1 MAEHNDTATEKPT
14 DKKLSD
20 SHNKGQFAQAPE
32 IQMVF
37 GLVAAYFVLLF
48 TLGDQSRFITEFVAS
63 VLGNLEKYEVASYAL
78 PQWIMMGF
86 LMLFG
91 LLLPMFLAT
100 TVASILA
107 GGLQSRFKATPEVVE
122 VKFDKLNPVSGFQRV
137 FSKQGLVK
145 MVIDLGK
152 CLIVAALIYTG
163 VHDILTDPI
172 FFTPVPVFRLGTF
185 IYDSSLMLFFLLAL
199 AMSGLAILHYLYQLK
214 KTEKDLMMTKQEIK
228 DENRQAMGDP
238 NVKMAQRA
246 MARRLLQH
254 QMLADVPKAD
264 VIVTNP
270 THYAV
275 ALKYERGVDAAPV
288 VLAKGQNVFAQR
300 IKAIGAKFE
309 VPTVENKPVARALLK
324 FGQVGK
330 PIPAQLYQAIAEILG
345 YVYRTHRYY
354 FYQLKTRRLKT

>member
-1 MAEHNDTATEKPT
+1 MAEHNDNATELPT
-14 DKKLSD
+14 EKKLSD
-20 SHNKGQFAQAPE
+20 SHKKGQFAQAPE

-37 GLVAAYFVLLF
+37 GLIAAYFVLLF
-48 TLGDQSRFITEFVAS
+48 TLGEQARYLTEFIAS
-63 VLGNLEKYEVASYAL
+63 ILGNLEKYEILSAAVPVWTTGA
-78 PQWIMMGF
+78 F
-86 LMLFG
+86 VMLFG
-91 LLLPMFLAT
+91 LLVPMFLAT

-107 GGLQSRFKATPEVVE
+107 GGLQSRFKATPEAVGLKIE
-122 VKFDKLNPVSGFQRV
+122 RLNPVTGFQRV

-152 CLIVAALIYTG
+152 CLIVAALIYSG
-163 VHDILTDPI
+163 IHDILTDPI
-172 FFTPVPVFRLGTF
+172 FFTPVPLYRLGTF
-185 IYDSSLMLFFLLAL
+185 IYDSSLMLFFRLAL
-199 AMSGLAILHYLYQLK
+199 AMSGLAILHYIYQLK

-228 DENRQAMGDP
+228 DENRQAQGDP

-246 MARRLLQH
+246 MARRLLMR
-254 QMLADVPKAD
+254 QMIADIPKAD

-275 ALKYERGVDAAPV
+275 ALKYERGVDSAPV
-288 VLAKGQNVFAQR
+288 VVAKGQNAFAQR
-300 IKAIGAKFE
+300 IKAIGAQFE
-309 VPTVENKPVARALLK
+309 VPTVENKPVARALFK

>member
-1 MAEHNDTATEKPT
+1 MADHNDNATEQPT
-14 DKKLSD
+14 EKKISD
-20 SHNKGQFAQAPE
+20 AHKKGQFAQAPE
-32 IQMVF
+32 IQVVF
-37 GLVAAYFVLLF
+37 GLIAAYFVLLF
-48 TLGDQSRFITEFVAS
+48 TLGDQARFLTEFIAS
-63 VLGNLEKYEVASYAL
+63 ILGNLEKYQIISAAVPVWTTGA
-78 PQWIMMGF
+78 F

-91 LLLPMFLAT
+91 LLLPMFFAT
-100 TVASILA
+100 TIASILA
-107 GGLQSRFKATPEVVE
+107 GGLQSRFKNTPEAIGLKIE
-122 VKFDKLNPVSGFQRV
+122 KLNPVSGFQRV

-163 VHDILTDPI
+163 IHDILTDPI
-172 FFTPVPVFRLGTF
+172 FFTPVPLFRLGTF
-185 IYDSSLMLFFLLAL
+185 IYDSSLMLFFRLAL
-199 AMSGLAILHYLYQLK
+199 AMSGLAILHYIYQLK

-228 DENRQAMGDP
+228 DENRQAQGDP
-238 NVKMAQRA
+238 NVKIAQRA
-246 MARRLLQH
+246 MARRLLMR
-254 QMLADVPKAD
+254 QMMADIPKAD

-275 ALKYERGVDAAPV
+275 ALKYERGVDSAPV
-288 VLAKGQNVFAQR
+288 VLAKGHNAFAQR

-309 VPTVENKPVARALLK
+309 VPTVENKPVARALFK

>member
-1 MAEHNDTATEKPT
+1 MAEHNDNATELPT
-14 DKKLSD
+14 EKKLSD
-20 SHNKGQFAQAPE
+20 SHKKGQFAQAQE
-32 IQMVF
+32 IQVVF
-37 GLVAAYFVLLF
+37 GLIAAYFVLLF
-48 TLGDQSRFITEFVAS
+48 TLGDQARFLTEFVAS
-63 VLGNLEKYEVASYAL
+63 ILGNLEKYDIVSAAV
-78 PQWIMMGF
+78 PVWTTGAF

-91 LLLPMFLAT
+91 LLFPMFFAT
-100 TVASILA
+100 TIASILA
-107 GGLQSRFKATPEVVE
+107 GGLQSRFKTTPEAVGLKIE
-122 VKFDKLNPVSGFQRV
+122 KLNPVSGFQRV

-163 VHDILTDPI
+163 IHDILTDPI
-172 FFTPVPVFRLGTF
+172 FFTPVPLFRLGTF
-185 IYDSSLMLFFLLAL
+185 IYDSSLMLFFRLAL
-199 AMSGLAILHYLYQLK
+199 AMSGLAILHYIYQLK

-228 DENRQAMGDP
+228 DENRQAQGDP

-246 MARRLLQH
+246 MARRLLMR
-254 QMLADVPKAD
+254 QMMADIPKAD

-275 ALKYERGVDAAPV
+275 ALKYERGVDSAPV
-288 VLAKGQNVFAQR
+288 VLAKGQNAFAQR

-309 VPTVENKPVARALLK
+309 VPTVENKPVARALFK

>member
-1 MAEHNDTATEKPT
+1 MADHNDNATEQPT
-14 DKKLSD
+14 EKKISD
-20 SHNKGQFAQAPE
+20 AHKKGQFAQAPE
-32 IQMVF
+32 IQVVF
-37 GLVAAYFVLLF
+37 GLIAAYFVLLF
-48 TLGDQSRFITEFVAS
+48 TLGDQARFLTEFVAS
-63 VLGNLEKYEVASYAL
+63 VLGNLEKYQIISAAVPVWTTGA
-78 PQWIMMGF
+78 F

-91 LLLPMFLAT
+91 LLLPMFFAT
-100 TVASILA
+100 TIASILA
-107 GGLQSRFKATPEVVE
+107 GGLQSRFKNTPEAIGLKIE
-122 VKFDKLNPVSGFQRV
+122 KLNPVSGFQRV

-163 VHDILTDPI
+163 IHDILTDPI
-172 FFTPVPVFRLGTF
+172 FFTPVPLFRLGTF
-185 IYDSSLMLFFLLAL
+185 IYDSSLMLFFRLAL
-199 AMSGLAILHYLYQLK
+199 AMSGLAILHYIYQLK

-228 DENRQAMGDP
+228 DENRQAQGDP
-238 NVKMAQRA
+238 NVKIAQRA
-246 MARRLLQH
+246 MARRLLMR
-254 QMLADVPKAD
+254 QMMADIPKAD

-275 ALKYERGVDAAPV
+275 ALKYERGVDSAPV
-288 VLAKGQNVFAQR
+288 VLAKGHNAFAQR

-309 VPTVENKPVARALLK
+309 VPTVENKPVARALFK